1 MPSRSRCRFFD
12 TLTARRDAR
21 SGRRGHGF
29 FGGPVHFSE
38 WKLFSTAYADNYD
51 TSLPEDLALIEE
63 AVDLDVGLTK
73 NLVLAIELHGIFR
86 RRAPGAASQASSA

>member
-1 MPSRSRCRFFD
+1 
-12 TLTARRDAR
+12 
-21 SGRRGHGF
+21 
-29 FGGPVHFSE
+29 VHFSE

-63 AVDLDVGLTK
+63 AVDLDVGLTR
-73 NLVLAIELHGIFR
+73 NPVLAIELHGIFR